1 MSPTNKDKPEADPI
15 EGPTIEQE
23 DWEAIEAGELVSE
36 SAPDNGDLRYEP
48 ENQSGEH
55 PEEDDDNPYQ
65 ESDEALPQEKE
76 EKLLNRD
83 PSKAGTRFDEIPKR

>member
-23 DWEAIEAGELVSE
+23 DWEAIEGGELVSE

-65 ESDEALPQEKE
+65 ESDEALPEEKE

-83 PSKAGTRFDEIPKR
+83 PGKEGTRFDEIPKR